1 MNTDHEF
8 VYNNVSQQM
17 GPVISVRGCSLLPF
31 CHFEL
36 EDSDYLSA
44 NRRHVTEAADAKSL
58 DPNTRVIE
66 FRAVG
71 RKSLANHKF
80 SIVNPTNK
88 EYAFQWICEDAL
100 QPTDV
105 QVGKKIKMCEN

>member
-1 MNTDHEF
+1 
-8 VYNNVSQQM
+8 M

-44 NRRHVTEAADAKSL
+44 NRRNAVDADGKTL

-66 FRAVG
+66 FQAVG
-71 RKSLANHKF
+71 RKSVSSRKF

-88 EYAFQWICEDAL
+88 EYDFEWICEDAL

-105 QVGKKIKMCEN
+105 QVLETEFIRLRSMIKTAS